1 MKYIYLLCLFLV
13 VSCSNQ
19 NQLSYFCKINSGDFF
34 DYFIELNIN
43 SNEGTIKRVLNIYG
57 YENKKAWDD
66 MLEKSQDDP
75 DKKKE
80 LNEDA
85 IDMISNT
92 FKETEVDIF
101 IREVTEVFVTFS
113 TFKEINE
120 DIDTV
125 YTLNRTNLEL
135 REVTTY
141 SDWYYSVLK
150 EGGLDKETID
160 YYECE
165 APKV

>member
-1 MKYIYLLCLFLV
+1 
-13 VSCSNQ
+13 
-19 NQLSYFCKINSGDFF
+19 
-34 DYFIELNIN
+34 
-43 SNEGTIKRVLNIYG
+43 
-57 YENKKAWDD
+57 

-141 SDWYYSVLK
+141 SDWYYSSTERRGSRQRNQVITMSVKLQ
-150 EGGLDKETID
+150 
-160 YYECE
+160 
-165 APKV
+165 KV